1 MPSPLLPIAKLALE
15 QVLLLRQEAVTQL
28 DFQQGSI
35 DNTIQ
40 KYQATVNNL
49 AKQLDEAQ
57 KILVDITADSA
68 IRRTG
73 LEERIAGFDKEL
85 AHFNTLVNM
94 LSK

>member
-1 MPSPLLPIAKLALE
+1 MPSPTLPIAKLALE
-15 QVLLLRQEAVTQL
+15 QVLLLRQGAVTQL
-28 DFQQGSI
+28 DFQQGFI

-49 AKQLDEAQ
+49 TKQLDEARQ
-57 KILVDITADSA
+57 ILVDITVDSA
-68 IRRTG
+68 AKRTA

-85 AHFNTLVNM
+85 AHFTTLVNT